1 MVLCDFKSDKHF
13 VASSDKT
20 TLQIYELTN
29 PTIHPSSI
37 RKVHW
42 RQIASITERNDDD
55 AGDDDGDDDDDEVG
69 EESYDGLLFFDGH
82 GKIEG
87 REALTKLAQ
96 YLTRLRLMVSPEGY
110 CFQDVTGLGEHN
122 DFGIQYLR
130 LNDLFNWPRHG
141 VDAARSSVWHRSELR
156 YIMPKHEKSPK
167 QTTGVGVS
175 KEKYEELKTM
185 LRVKHEELAKV
196 REEMDEELQKL
207 RDEQAEELQKLK
219 EEIEEASEM
228 KYEGIKKAMKDKDE
242 EFRKLLKKKDGE
254 LQMLKKGKNEG
265 AMLQKLRKEKD
276 EEFRKFKEEMDEE
289 IEKLKREKDEE
300 MEDLQKKEQEAL
312 QKLNEKDEELRKLTR
327 AKDEE
332 LRKLLKKKDGEIQ
345 MLRKGKNDGA
355 LLQALRK
362 EKDEELHKLKQ
373 KMEDEIEKL
382 RNEKEE
388 EAERIILE
396 KEEETS
402 EKLKEKDEQLQEQKK
417 ENGELQK
424 LLQKKDGGLK
434 DERVILQ
441 KLRKEKDEQLR
452 KFNEEMKKLRHEKD
466 EEVERL
472 EREKEE
478 KEYELV
484 VLRQQGRS
492 DQDGGES
499 TTTES
504 LKKELEKCR
513 KNSWGSPP
521 IAKILLHLPK
531 EKLLEIHLS
540 RRRPVP
546 PHRFRRKTNSS
557 AAAAQHYTPDIAEGS
572 HHVLFDSLLLI
583 DEDVTA
589 GPTPSPVT
597 VATRDGQFDVNNWWF
612 AKTTAPEGGTTMVA
626 YYDGDFNR
634 VSVSR
639 MVAKDPIPLPYSKDA
654 NFCPNRSFTVVSLVV
669 GLRLGFFYRS

>member
-37 RKVHW
+37 RKIHW
-42 RQIASITERNDDD
+42 RQIACITVRDDDD
-55 AGDDDGDDDDDEVG
+55 A
-69 EESYDGLLFFDGH
+69 ESYDGLLFFDGH

-141 VDAARSSVWHRSELR
+141 VDAARSSVWHRLELR
-156 YIMPKHEKSPK
+156 YVMPKYKKSPK

-185 LRVKHEELAKV
+185 LRVKNEELAKV
-196 REEMDEELQKL
+196 REEMDEELQNL

-219 EEIEEASEM
+219 EETEEASET
-228 KYEGIKKAMKDKDE
+228 KYEEIKKAMKEKDE

-254 LQMLKKGKNEG
+254 LQMLKKGKNDG

-276 EEFRKFKEEMDEE
+276 EEFRKFKEKTDEE
-289 IEKLKREKDEE
+289 IEKIKREKDEE
-300 MEDLQKKEQEAL
+300 MEGLQKKEEEAL

-327 AKDEE
+327 VKDEE
-332 LRKLLKKKDGEIQ
+332 LRKLLKKKDGELQ
-345 MLRKGKNDGA
+345 MLRKGRNDGV

-373 KMEDEIEKL
+373 EMEEEIEKL

-434 DERVILQ
+434 DENRVILQ

-478 KEYELV
+478 KEHELV
-484 VLRQQGRS
+484 ALRQQGRS

-499 TTTES
+499 TTTTES

-521 IAKILLHLPK
+521 ISKILLHLPK

-546 PHRFRRKTNSS
+546 PQRFRRKNNS
-557 AAAAQHYTPDIAEGS
+557 AAAAAPPPVPQHYTPDIAEGS

-654 NFCPNRSFTVVSLVV
+654 NFCPNRSFTLVSLVV

>member
-1 MVLCDFKSDKHF
+1 MAPFDFKSDKHF
-13 VASSDKT
+13 IASPDGT
-20 TLQIYELTN
+20 TLKVYELIN

-37 RKVHW
+37 RKIHW
-42 RQIASITERNDDD
+42 REVATITANDD
-55 AGDDDGDDDDDEVG
+55 GDDDGDDDEVA

-141 VDAARSSVWHRSELR
+141 VDAARSSVWHRLELR
-156 YIMPKHEKSPK
+156 YVMPKYKKSPK

-185 LRVKHEELAKV
+185 LRVKNEELAKV
-196 REEMDEELQKL
+196 REEMDEELQ
-207 RDEQAEELQKLK
+207 
-219 EEIEEASEM
+219 
-228 KYEGIKKAMKDKDE
+228 
-242 EFRKLLKKKDGE
+242 
-254 LQMLKKGKNEG
+254 N
-265 AMLQKLRKEKD
+265 
-276 EEFRKFKEEMDEE
+276 
-289 IEKLKREKDEE
+289 
-300 MEDLQKKEQEAL
+300 
-312 QKLNEKDEELRKLTR
+312 
-327 AKDEE
+327 
-332 LRKLLKKKDGEIQ
+332 
-345 MLRKGKNDGA
+345 
-355 LLQALRK
+355 LRK

-373 KMEDEIEKL
+373 EMEEEIEKL

-434 DERVILQ
+434 DENRVILQ

-478 KEYELV
+478 KEHELV
-484 VLRQQGRS
+484 ALRQQGRS

-499 TTTES
+499 TTTTES

-521 IAKILLHLPK
+521 ISKILLHLPK

-546 PHRFRRKTNSS
+546 PQRFRRKNNS
-557 AAAAQHYTPDIAEGS
+557 AAAAAPPPVPQHYTPDIAEGS

-654 NFCPNRSFTVVSLVV
+654 NFCPNRSFTLVSLVV

>member
-1 MVLCDFKSDKHF
+1 MAPFDFKSDKHF
-13 VASSDKT
+13 IASPDGT
-20 TLQIYELTN
+20 TLKVYELIN

-37 RKVHW
+37 RKIHW
-42 RQIASITERNDDD
+42 REVATITAN
-55 AGDDDGDDDDDEVG
+55 DDDEVA

-141 VDAARSSVWHRSELR
+141 VDAARSSVWHRLELR
-156 YIMPKHEKSPK
+156 YVMPKYKKSPK

-185 LRVKHEELAKV
+185 LRVKNEELAKV
-196 REEMDEELQKL
+196 REEMDEELQNL

-219 EEIEEASEM
+219 EETEEASET
-228 KYEGIKKAMKDKDE
+228 KYEEIKKAMKEKDE

-254 LQMLKKGKNEG
+254 LQMLKKGKNDG

-276 EEFRKFKEEMDEE
+276 EKEE
-289 IEKLKREKDEE
+289 
-300 MEDLQKKEQEAL
+300 EAL

-327 AKDEE
+327 VKDEE
-332 LRKLLKKKDGEIQ
+332 LRKLLKKKDGELQ
-345 MLRKGKNDGA
+345 MLRKGRNDGV

-362 EKDEELHKLKQ
+362 EKDEELH
-373 KMEDEIEKL
+373 
-382 RNEKEE
+382 
-388 EAERIILE
+388 

-434 DERVILQ
+434 DENRVILQ

-478 KEYELV
+478 KEHELV
-484 VLRQQGRS
+484 ALRQQGRS

-499 TTTES
+499 TTTTES

-521 IAKILLHLPK
+521 ISKILLHLPK

-546 PHRFRRKTNSS
+546 PQRFRRKNNS
-557 AAAAQHYTPDIAEGS
+557 AAAAAPPPVPQHYTPDIAEGS

-654 NFCPNRSFTVVSLVV
+654 NFCPNRSFTLVSLVV

>member
-37 RKVHW
+37 RKIHW
-42 RQIASITERNDDD
+42 RQIACITVRDDDD
-55 AGDDDGDDDDDEVG
+55 AGDDD

-141 VDAARSSVWHRSELR
+141 VDAARSSVWHRLELR
-156 YIMPKHEKSPK
+156 YVMPKYKKSPK

-185 LRVKHEELAKV
+185 LRVKNEELAK
-196 REEMDEELQKL
+196 
-207 RDEQAEELQKLK
+207 
-219 EEIEEASEM
+219 
-228 KYEGIKKAMKDKDE
+228 
-242 EFRKLLKKKDGE
+242 
-254 LQMLKKGKNEG
+254 
-265 AMLQKLRKEKD
+265 
-276 EEFRKFKEEMDEE
+276 
-289 IEKLKREKDEE
+289 IEKIKREKDEE
-300 MEDLQKKEQEAL
+300 MEGLQKKEEEAL

-327 AKDEE
+327 VKDEE
-332 LRKLLKKKDGEIQ
+332 LRKLLKKKDGELQ
-345 MLRKGKNDGA
+345 MLRKGRNDGV

-373 KMEDEIEKL
+373 EMEEEIEKL

-434 DERVILQ
+434 DENRVILQ

-478 KEYELV
+478 KEHELV
-484 VLRQQGRS
+484 ALRQQGRS

-499 TTTES
+499 TTTTES

-521 IAKILLHLPK
+521 ISKILLHLPK

-546 PHRFRRKTNSS
+546 PQRFRRKNNS
-557 AAAAQHYTPDIAEGS
+557 AAAAAPPPVPQHYTPDIAEGS

-654 NFCPNRSFTVVSLVV
+654 NFCPNRSFTLVSLVV

>member
-37 RKVHW
+37 RKIHW
-42 RQIASITERNDDD
+42 RQIACITVRDDDD
-55 AGDDDGDDDDDEVG
+55 A
-69 EESYDGLLFFDGH
+69 ESYDGLLFFDGH

-141 VDAARSSVWHRSELR
+141 VDAARSSVWHRLELR
-156 YIMPKHEKSPK
+156 YVMPKYKKSPK

-185 LRVKHEELAKV
+185 LRVKNEELAKV
-196 REEMDEELQKL
+196 REEMDEELQNL

-219 EEIEEASEM
+219 EETEEASET
-228 KYEGIKKAMKDKDE
+228 KYEEIKKAMKEKDE
-242 EFRKLLKKKDGE
+242 EFRKLLKKKD
-254 LQMLKKGKNEG
+254 
-265 AMLQKLRKEKD
+265 EKT
-276 EEFRKFKEEMDEE
+276 DEE
-289 IEKLKREKDEE
+289 IEKIKREKDEE
-300 MEDLQKKEQEAL
+300 MEGLQKKEEEAL

-327 AKDEE
+327 VKDEE
-332 LRKLLKKKDGEIQ
+332 LRKLLKKKDGELQ
-345 MLRKGKNDGA
+345 MLRKGRNDGV

-362 EKDEELHKLKQ
+362 EKDEELHKLK
-373 KMEDEIEKL
+373 
-382 RNEKEE
+382 
-388 EAERIILE
+388 
-396 KEEETS
+396 
-402 EKLKEKDEQLQEQKK
+402 
-417 ENGELQK
+417 
-424 LLQKKDGGLK
+424 
-434 DERVILQ
+434 
-441 KLRKEKDEQLR
+441 
-452 KFNEEMKKLRHEKD
+452 HE
-466 EEVERL
+466 
-472 EREKEE
+472 
-478 KEYELV
+478 
-484 VLRQQGRS
+484 S
-492 DQDGGES
+492 T

-521 IAKILLHLPK
+521 ISKILLHLPK

-546 PHRFRRKTNSS
+546 PQRFRRKNNS
-557 AAAAQHYTPDIAEGS
+557 AAAAAPPPVPQHYTPDIAEGS

-654 NFCPNRSFTVVSLVV
+654 NFCPNRSFTLVSLVV